1 MSYENSG
8 FNETLVR
15 TSPIQTQEYDAA
27 SIEGLL
33 STSSIGDRFIQNLS
47 VGKLVAG
54 TISVVANIG
63 DEAVIIDGANRRI
76 MVNDGTTDRVLIG
89 YLLNGF

>member
-1 MSYENSG
+1 MNYETSG

-15 TSPIQTQEYDAA
+15 VSPIATNEYDAA

-33 STSSIGDRFIQNLS
+33 SASSVSDRFIQSLS
-47 VGKLVAG
+47 VGKLIAG
-54 TISVVANIG
+54 TISVIANIG

-76 MVNDGTTDRVLIG
+76 IVNDGTNDRVLIG